1 MGSNVQVEGLAFNWS
16 QYCPSTV
23 SEERGAH
30 MRTECVVTTCG
41 DSLLFLY
48 VAENWAIKECK
59 EEEALRFE
67 ERREAV
73 KWMSSGGRMDEGN
86 IVDGQSYQGPSS
98 SNHKFRMRPV
108 TTFPRH
114 HPLSPPA
121 SPAPAPAPSLT
132 EIAAQMQLKR
142 PPGHPWA
149 SSLPSPSSDLRT
161 WLVQPPPAN
170 PWTR

>member
-121 SPAPAPAPSLT
+121 SPAPATFRFPRYRSGVGRDLDLT
-132 EIAAQMQLKR
+132 MCRVLLGNYVEKR
-142 PPGHPWA
+142 KE
-149 SSLPSPSSDLRT
+149 
-161 WLVQPPPAN
+161 Q
-170 PWTR
+170 